1 MEEIYSIRFIKD
13 TSTLRNQLL
22 KNNKMNSDIEMKDPF
37 PSFVVEFLANK
48 YVKKPMIDQHA
59 LDILISTD
67 YFKTNSKEIKI
78 FSKFLNEEYDTDD
91 LIFFLFVRS
100 CIEKEMKIMF
110 IEKAKEEIKLQQY
123 EDKEKID
130 TELYLNIKTCFRSK
144 LIILFNHH
152 K

>member
-1 MEEIYSIRFIKD
+1 M
-13 TSTLRNQLL
+13 
-22 KNNKMNSDIEMKDPF
+22 KNNRHGDLDMKDPF
-37 PSFVVEFLANK
+37 PFFVVEFLTNK
-48 YVKKPMIDQHA
+48 YVKKPIIDQHS
-59 LDILISTD
+59 LDILLSTD

-130 TELYLNIKTCFRSK
+130 TELYLNLKTCFRST
-144 LIILFNHH
+144 LN
-152 K
+152 